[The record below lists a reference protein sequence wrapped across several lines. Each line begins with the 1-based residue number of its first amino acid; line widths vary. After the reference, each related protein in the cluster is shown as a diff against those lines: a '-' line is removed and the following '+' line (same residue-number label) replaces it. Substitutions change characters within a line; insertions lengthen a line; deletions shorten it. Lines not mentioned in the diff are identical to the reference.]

1 MFRNLLVP
9 IDGSPDAERALAEAA
24 DLAGLANGA
33 MTVMTVIPDSSTWV
47 LGGGHG
53 AFIAPQSVRDLDQ
66 QVEHEYERMLA
77 RAVDALPQGLSVT
90 KLVAHGRPA
99 TAIVEQATAGGHDL
113 VVMGSRGRGE
123 VKALLLGSVSHDV
136 LQTSPAPVLVV
147 HAGQPETSA

>member
-66 QVEHEYERMLA
+66 QVEN
-77 RAVDALPQGLSVT
+77 D
-90 KLVAHGRPA
+90 
-99 TAIVEQATAGGHDL
+99 
-113 VVMGSRGRGE
+113 
-123 VKALLLGSVSHDV
+123 
-136 LQTSPAPVLVV
+136 
-147 HAGQPETSA
+147 TSACSLAPSTRCRRISR

>member
-24 DLAGLANGA
+24 DLAALANGV
-33 MTVMTVIPDSSTWV
+33 MTVMTVIPDTSAWV
-47 LGGGHG
+47 LGGGFG
-53 AFIAPQSVRDLDQ
+53 AFILPQSVRDLDQ
-66 QVEHEYERMLA
+66 QVAHEYERMLDS
-77 RAVDALPQGLSVT
+77 AVDALRQDLSVT
-90 KLVAHGRPA
+90 KLVVHGRPA

-136 LQTSPAPVLVV
+136 LQTSPVPVLVV
-147 HAGQPETSA
+147 HAGAPKTSA